1 MPIKT
6 HRRFIT
12 SSLAA
17 LALTLALTSE
27 ARAETPP
34 EDIGYD
40 GDGEYDHESRGMM
53 YTGIGLT
60 TTGIV
65 GLGAGSAVVA
75 AMIKERGDF
84 DDTTAFAIAG
94 SLLIPSSVL
103 VHIGIPLWAVGA
115 SSPSPEAQEEE
126 LSSAIPEFR
135 ITGAGGSLH
144 WRF

>member
-12 SSLAA
+12 CSLAA
-17 LALTLALTSE
+17 LALTFVCTPE

-40 GDGEYDHESRGMM
+40 GDGAFEHENRPMM
-53 YTGIGLT
+53 YTGIALT
-60 TTGIV
+60 TTGLV

-75 AMIKERGDF
+75 WVANDSTN
-84 DDTTAFAIAG
+84 DDVRTIAVAT
-94 SLLIPSSVL
+94 SIIVPSSIL

-115 SSPSPEAQEEE
+115 ASPDPEVLDEEE
-126 LSSAIPEFR
+126 RASAVPEFR
-135 ITGAGGSLH
+135 INGTGGSLR